1 MGDEL
6 ERVWKEDSRG
16 TIEVL
21 ASQCTG
27 KTEETHKI
35 LSEDI
40 RWRKF

>member
-6 ERVWKEDSRG
+6 ERVWKEGGSG

-27 KTEETHKI
+27 ETEETHKI
-35 LSEDI
+35 LCQDI
-40 RWRKF
+40 R